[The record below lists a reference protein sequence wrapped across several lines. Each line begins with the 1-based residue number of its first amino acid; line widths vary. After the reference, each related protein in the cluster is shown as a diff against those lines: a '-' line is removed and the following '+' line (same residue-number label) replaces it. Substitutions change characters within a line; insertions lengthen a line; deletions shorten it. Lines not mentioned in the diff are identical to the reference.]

1 MAVLDAL
8 TAAAQISTGF
18 ADGGV
23 SRLFLSEDRSS
34 PDGRREEER
43 LRALV
48 PHIPAWIAQSET
60 FFVDPGMVPLV
71 CSGGA
76 VIEDDA
82 TVQAYDPPSPFG
94 FLLIGNGA
102 TVVHSQA
109 LAVDDG
115 SLSAEAFQVYLWA
128 TFGGSITVTRFA
140 QSPDHVWGMLDASA
154 VPIGGTIPPAARTK
168 NRAYKHRV
176 VIPNALISRDERS
189 VPVILTDESRELLST
204 PNTGATDAT
213 LRWLVSCWR
222 LMGQT
227 VSEVDIGD
235 TTRQQRRQLERNNV
249 PLRQVSIIRLRRQAS
264 SRDSGTTVDWSH
276 RWLVRG
282 HWRMQRCKD
291 ENGEWTTR
299 PVFIHPYIKGP
310 ESKPI
315 LMRERINHLVR

>member
-18 ADGGV
+18 ADGGD

-34 PDGRREEER
+34 PDGRREERR

-48 PHIPAWIAQSET
+48 PRIPAWIEQSET
-60 FFVDPGMVPLV
+60 YFVDPAMVPLV

-76 VIEDDA
+76 VLEDDVA
-82 TVQAYDPPSPFG
+82 VQVYDPPSPFG

-109 LAVDDG
+109 LAVDDD
-115 SLSAEAFQVYLWA
+115 SVSAEAFQVYLWA
-128 TFGGSITVTRFA
+128 TFGGSITVARFA
-140 QSPDHVWGMLDASA
+140 QSPDYVWGLLDTSSIP
-154 VPIGGTIPPAARTK
+154 VGGTIPPPVRPK

-176 VIPNALISRDERS
+176 VVPNALISRDERS
-189 VPVILTDESRELLST
+189 VPVIFTEESRELLST
-204 PNTGATDAT
+204 PNTGTTDAT

-227 VSEVDIGD
+227 VSDVEIAG
-235 TTRQQRRQLERNNV
+235 TTRQQRRQLERKNV
-249 PLRQVSIIRLRRQAS
+249 PLRQVSIIKLRRRG
-264 SRDSGTTVDWSH
+264 SRGDAGAAVDWSH
-276 RWLVRG
+276 RWVVRG
-282 HWRMQRCKD
+282 HWRMQRYKD
-291 ENGEWTTR
+291 AKGEWTTR

-310 ESKPI
+310 ESKPV
-315 LMRERINHLVR
+315 LARQRINHLIR